1 MNLETKAYQH
11 ALSVWQNFH
20 STTRISAVDGSLP
33 TRRIAWEDHQ
43 DRILRALPP
52 VERTPSAIGLFV
64 RNARRWSTER
74 KREFL
79 TEFVPSPPPVVG
91 EFLKAAAMGEVIR
104 PRKLPVTLEE
114 FPSRI
119 LQRALASG
127 YPERLV
133 GASYLACHAT
143 ARLIE
148 RHRHDAVLGDLM
160 PFWNSAGDL
169 PSLIDLA
176 AFPPAGTQH
185 LKDRILERL
194 MEKLRSGD
202 FQPTFKDME
211 SIKTWVLGKSAEGPS
226 LIETLASEA
235 KETAAQRI
243 KNGRLRLPYD
253 TRRLGRLMFRLG
265 IRRHSYDCAKALGE
279 SPWKNGWQHQ
289 VVSAEFHSRI
299 RQRIH
304 HGADTWMSDPA
315 LACSSM
321 TIPLWLTDGVE
332 RVSSLSSLF
341 FRATECPWMFPRL
354 QHIYQW
360 HLALA
365 DKQEALREIA
375 QLAPDLAAG
384 LSKIP
389 EQA

>member
-20 STTRISAVDGSLP
+20 STTRISTVDGSLP

-52 VERTPSAIGLFV
+52 IERTPSAIGLFV
-64 RNARRWSTER
+64 RNARTWSTDR
-74 KREFL
+74 KRGFL
-79 TEFVPSPPPVVG
+79 AEFVPSPPPVVG
-91 EFLKAAAMGEVIR
+91 ELLRAAAMGEVIR
-104 PRKLPVTLEE
+104 PRKLLVTLEE

-119 LQRALASG
+119 WQRTLASRS
-127 YPERLV
+127 PERLV
-133 GASYLACHAT
+133 GASYLACHAM
-143 ARLIE
+143 ARLLE
-148 RHRHDAVLGDLM
+148 RHRHDADLRILM
-160 PFWNSAGDL
+160 PFWDSAGDL
-169 PSLIDLA
+169 PCLIDLA
-176 AFPPAGTQH
+176 ALPPADTQH

-194 MEKLRSGD
+194 MQKLRSGD
-202 FQPTFKDME
+202 FQPSFKDME
-211 SIKTWVLGKSAEGPS
+211 SIKTWVLAESAEGPS
-226 LIETLASEA
+226 LVDSLASEA
-235 KETAAQRI
+235 NETAAQRI

-265 IRRHSYDCAKALGE
+265 FRRHSYHCANALGE
-279 SPWKNGWQHQ
+279 PPWKNGWQHQ

-304 HGADTWMSDPA
+304 HGNDTWMSDPA

-341 FRATECPWMFPRL
+341 FRAAECPWMFPRL

-365 DKQEALREIA
+365 GKQEALREIA

-384 LSKIP
+384 LSETP

>member
-20 STTRISAVDGSLP
+20 STTRIPAVDGSLP
-33 TRRIAWEDHQ
+33 TRRIAWEDYQ

-74 KREFL
+74 KRGVL
-79 TEFVPSPPPVVG
+79 AEFVPSPPPAVG
-91 EFLKAAAMGEVIR
+91 EFLKAAAMGAVIR

-119 LQRALASG
+119 WQRALASRS
-127 YPERLV
+127 PERLV
-133 GASYLACHAT
+133 SASYLACHAM
-143 ARLIE
+143 ARHME
-148 RHRHDAVLGDLM
+148 RHRHDTVLGDLM

-169 PSLIDLA
+169 PCLIDLA
-176 AFPPAGTQH
+176 ALPPADPQH

-202 FQPTFKDME
+202 FQPSFKDME
-211 SIKTWVLGKSAEGPS
+211 SIKTWVLAKSEEGPS
-226 LIETLASEA
+226 LVETLASEA
-235 KETAAQRI
+235 NETAAQRI
-243 KNGRLRLPYD
+243 KDGRLRLPYD

-265 IRRHSYDCAKALGE
+265 FRRHSYHCAKALGK

-299 RQRIH
+299 RRRIH
-304 HGADTWMSDPA
+304 HSTDSWLSDPA

-332 RVSSLSSLF
+332 RASSLSSLF
-341 FRATECPWMFPRL
+341 FRATECPWLFPRL

-365 DKQEALREIA
+365 GKQEALREIA
-375 QLAPDLAAG
+375 QLAPELAVG
-384 LSKIP
+384 PSEIP